1 MRKLLLAAAAVSALA
16 VPAQA
21 GNMTGEQ
28 LAFACVSQAPGVRQ
42 YKESKERTIFC
53 NTYLTGWDDGAYAVS
68 GNEDPPYC
76 PGEKVTIK
84 QMSLVIVDYV
94 IAHRDEAKKT
104 PAHELVMVA
113 LKDRWPCAQN
123 LSRK

>member
-28 LAFACVSQAPGVRQ
+28 LAFACVSQAPGVKQ

-68 GNEDPPYC
+68 AERRSALL
-76 PGEKVTIK
+76 PG
-84 QMSLVIVDYV
+84 
-94 IAHRDEAKKT
+94 
-104 PAHELVMVA
+104 
-113 LKDRWPCAQN
+113 
-123 LSRK
+123 